1 MRKTICVCDAC
12 GKEMDTKKGIWK
24 ILVGVSPDSDTPDD
38 LPQLDLSNKE
48 FCISCTEKV
57 TRFLLGKGITIQ
69 KKTGMKKT
77 AADPKKDKPAG
88 AKIEEAKT
96 ATSESAGKVVAGKA
110 APTLPKKLSGPKIQT
125 VEKLSPEN
133 AMLLEQ
139 EIRFFLENGQKKA
152 DIIPELMHS
161 YHVSE
166 NTVKQMIAQYEEMSG
181 KTEDKLMERK

>member
-24 ILVGVSPDSDTPDD
+24 ILVGFSSDSDTPEE

-69 KKTGMKKT
+69 KKTGTKK
-77 AADPKKDKPAG
+77 AAVDPKKDKPA
-88 AKIEEAKT
+88 AVKKEEAKA
-96 ATSESAGKVVAGKA
+96 ATPEPVEKVA
-110 APTLPKKLSGPKIQT
+110 AVKGAPALPKKLSKPKAEIT
-125 VEKLSPEN
+125 EKLSPEN

-152 DIIPELMHS
+152 EIIPELMHS
-161 YHVSE
+161 YRVSE
-166 NTVKQMIAQYEEMSG
+166 EIVKQMIAQYEEMSG
-181 KTEDKLMERK
+181 RVEGKLMERK

>member
-24 ILVGVSPDSDTPDD
+24 ILVGFSSDSDTPEE

-69 KKTGMKKT
+69 KKTGTKK
-77 AADPKKDKPAG
+77 AAVDPKKDKPAEM
-88 AKIEEAKT
+88 KKEETKATAPRPVGKT
-96 ATSESAGKVVAGKA
+96 AERTA
-110 APTLPKKLSGPKIQT
+110 AELPKRLSKPKAEIT
-125 VEKLSPEN
+125 EKLSPEN

-152 DIIPELMHS
+152 EIIPELMHS
-161 YHVSE
+161 YRVSE
-166 NTVKQMIAQYEEMSG
+166 EIVKQMIAQYEEMSG
-181 KTEDKLMERK
+181 RVEGKLMERK

>member
-24 ILVGVSPDSDTPDD
+24 ILVGFSSDSDTPED
-38 LPQLDLSNKE
+38 LPQLDLSSKE
-48 FCISCTEKV
+48 FCVSCTEKV

-69 KKTGMKKT
+69 KKAGTKKA
-77 AADPKKDKPAG
+77 AADPKKDKLAAVKKEETKAATPEPA
-88 AKIEEAKT
+88 E
-96 ATSESAGKVVAGKA
+96 KVTAGKA
-110 APTLPKKLSGPKIQT
+110 APALPKKLSGPKTQIT
-125 VEKLSPEN
+125 EKLSPEN

-139 EIRFFLENGQKKA
+139 EIRFFLENGQKKE

-161 YHVSE
+161 YRVSE

-181 KTEDKLMERK
+181 KTKDKLMERK